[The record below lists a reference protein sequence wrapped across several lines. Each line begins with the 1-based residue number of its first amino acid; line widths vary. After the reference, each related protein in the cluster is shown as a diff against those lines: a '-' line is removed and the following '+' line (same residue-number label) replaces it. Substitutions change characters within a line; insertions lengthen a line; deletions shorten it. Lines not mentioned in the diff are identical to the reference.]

1 MSDASADHPADPAD
15 AIAIWRQLL
24 PDPALSWVLFRHGSC
39 VSLPGAPADA
49 AAQAT
54 ALLRAAGPVAPGT
67 ASADFD
73 VHPLAD
79 LPGWVVSCHHPAIL
93 VHVRPGQVGGADAA
107 LLDVGLVGRDL
118 RDQDA
123 QRPEV
128 VAVHL
133 AQA

>member
-1 MSDASADHPADPAD
+1 MSLAPEATEL
-15 AIAIWRQLL
+15 WRQLL

-39 VSLPGAPADA
+39 VLLHGAPADA
-49 AAQAT
+49 VAQAT
-54 ALLRAAGPVAPGT
+54 ALLLAEGPVVAGT

-73 VHPLAD
+73 VHPLEG
-79 LPGWVVSCHHPAIL
+79 LPGWMVSCHHPAIL
-93 VHVRPGQVGGADAA
+93 VHVRPEQVGGEQAA

-123 QRPEV
+123 EQPEV

-133 AQA
+133 AAG

>member
-1 MSDASADHPADPAD
+1 MSERPEATDAAAL
-15 AIAIWRQLL
+15 WRQLL

-39 VSLPGAPADA
+39 VVLQGVPDDA
-49 AAQAT
+49 AAQAI
-54 ALLRAAGPVAPGT
+54 AILRAAGPVLPGT

-73 VHPLAD
+73 VHPLD
-79 LPGWVVSCHHPAIL
+79 GLPGWVVTCHHPAIL
-93 VHVRPGQVGGADAA
+93 VHVRPAQVGGDGAA

-123 QRPEV
+123 QQPEV

-133 AQA
+133 APA